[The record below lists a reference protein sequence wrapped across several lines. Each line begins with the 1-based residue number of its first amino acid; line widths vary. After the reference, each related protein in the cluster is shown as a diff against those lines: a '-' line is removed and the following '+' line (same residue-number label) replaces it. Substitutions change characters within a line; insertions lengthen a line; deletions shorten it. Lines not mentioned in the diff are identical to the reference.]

1 VPRKLIPDHKVR
13 QMLRAGKTHKEIVEA
28 LAREDHIYVTPQAI
42 SAWRRRNGVEMNSRN
57 RTGYPGRI
65 APEHRQMLATRAI
78 QWYNRREAG
87 EKIPPAAERRL
98 ESVLKR
104 LRAADAVFHYDPDTL
119 EGWWTV
125 PRREGDHPLYR
136 VPDRD

>member
-42 SAWRRRNGVEMNSRN
+42 SAWMRRNGVETNTRA

-65 APEHRQMLATRAI
+65 APEHRQMLPTRAI

-87 EKIPPAAERRL
+87 EKIPEGAERRL
-98 ESVLKR
+98 ERVLAK
-104 LRAADAVFHYDPDTL
+104 LKEHDAVFHYDPDTL
-119 EGWWTV
+119 EGWWPV

-136 VPDRD
+136 RVDGL